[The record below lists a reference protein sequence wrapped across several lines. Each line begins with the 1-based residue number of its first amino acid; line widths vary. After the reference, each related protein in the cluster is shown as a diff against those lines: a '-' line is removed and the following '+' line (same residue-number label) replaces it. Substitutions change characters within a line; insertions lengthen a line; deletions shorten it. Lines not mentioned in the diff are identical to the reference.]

1 MMKNIFLF
9 LTLVTFACVQL
20 SNQSKSKGAD
30 FERLPGLGRI
40 VSLGSVY
47 YAADQ
52 RLAFDEALWKI
63 DTIQTK
69 STKQQITYSTSNVKL
84 INNFHD
90 KFSLFN
96 INAEVTVGLLG
107 GLIQIT
113 GSAGYLRHDK
123 TLREKSKLYMTYKSI
138 TETEYISQDMRKSID
153 FDEVCDLMYDKENPA
168 THVVSSITRG
178 FQGNGSRYLI
188 LVFFRNF
195 LK

>member
-1 MMKNIFLF
+1 MMKNFLLLF
-9 LTLVTFACVQL
+9 TFVTIAYVQPKK
-20 SNQSKSKGAD
+20 QTKGVD
-30 FERLPGLGRI
+30 FERLPSLGRI

-52 RLAFDEALWKI
+52 RLAFDEALWKT

-84 INNFHD
+84 ITNFHD

-96 INAEVTVGLLG
+96 INAAVTLGLMG
-107 GLIQIT
+107 GLITIT

-178 FQGNGSRYLI
+178 FQGNGSQYL
-188 LVFFRNF
+188 L
-195 LK
+195 

>member
-1 MMKNIFLF
+1 MMKNRFLF
-9 LTLVTFACVQL
+9 ITFVTFACIQL
-20 SNQSKSKGAD
+20 SNQSKGVD
-30 FERLPGLGRI
+30 FERLPSLGRI
-40 VSLGSVY
+40 ISLGSVY

-52 RLAFDEALWKI
+52 RLAFDEALWKT

-69 STKQQITYSTSNVKL
+69 STKQQITYSTSKVKL
-84 INNFHD
+84 INNYHD

-96 INAEVTVGLLG
+96 INAAVEVGLLG
-107 GLIQIT
+107 GLITIT

-153 FDEVCDLMYDKENPA
+153 FDEVCDLMYDKQNPA

-178 FQGNGSRYLI
+178 FQGNGTPYLL
-188 LVFFRNF
+188 LVFFWNF
-195 LK
+195 L